1 MEIKRH
7 LLFIF
12 LALFLSS
19 CSKDQDFSKLENIY
33 TLYKNQNNNPEVK
46 FFEKEMFN
54 DFDYKIIEIKTTGV
68 VVQVLMLPITQRN
81 GIFNYTSGQGQS
93 ITIDGDYITKT
104 NGFDIDLVSLEN
116 FKKNVDSD
124 ISYSYKS
131 KKIYKFLTPTFT
143 LNDMMFLCE
152 RKLLKNETLNI
163 LGDLKKVSLISEKC
177 SNENVNFENFF
188 WYDKRGY
195 LWKSKQ
201 VFPKNGI
208 LAEITVLKQ

>member
-1 MEIKRH
+1 MAKNMEIKRH

-93 ITIDGDYITKT
+93 ITIDGDYITKQM
-104 NGFDIDLVSLEN
+104 DL
-116 FKKNVDSD
+116 
-124 ISYSYKS
+124 I
-131 KKIYKFLTPTFT
+131 
-143 LNDMMFLCE
+143 
-152 RKLLKNETLNI
+152 
-163 LGDLKKVSLISEKC
+163 
-177 SNENVNFENFF
+177 
-188 WYDKRGY
+188 
-195 LWKSKQ
+195 
-201 VFPKNGI
+201 
-208 LAEITVLKQ
+208 